1 MDANTYRNPFTL
13 RASEK
18 ITTDDIFVRLFSFD
32 ALSNVE
38 KHFLEDTLWGHT
50 IFIQAVPGCG
60 KTSLLRLFSPKVLRT
75 IVRYKN
81 GDSKGD
87 IYKKLKN
94 MKVFNGNKINKCAVY
109 LLMNRDYV
117 SIESEDKDEMGI
129 FLALLNARILLA
141 VLKAIIEL
149 KDIEINSL
157 VDIKFCPPAS
167 VQVDFPYFSYPCNG
181 LDLYNWAADIEN
193 RICDSLEDVSSNIE
207 KIPRH
212 SHLFMLKLLNAKYFT
227 YRDSQ
232 LCEEFIFQFDDVHKL
247 LHNQREALIDE
258 TVEARS
264 SVSVWI
270 SERLEALNMEQLHGH
285 ANSEERDYQI
295 FTPVS
300 GGAFA
305 KIAKDIADK
314 RSDLS
319 RYQINLKAGLAEDLN
334 IDFDNKYRKVIDKSL
349 LELKES
355 NGIFQEWIE
364 KIESNDSLKEKDKAI
379 SFYSV
384 CLFYQRIK
392 KNGSLPLFP
401 YPAEEYHKYILDSYR
416 DLSEVLICVKESIP
430 QFYGFDKV
438 VELASNN
445 IEQFIAYASVLY
457 EKLIAKAI
465 INKGDV
471 FLEATEQDKIIRSY
485 SGKMYDNLKY
495 YRNGD
500 KIKRFIKNLL
510 DYCYKQ
516 TTSEGASY
524 SVVTGFAIS
533 KKVGKEFSYDS
544 WYENVEYT
552 DLASVIIEC
561 LANNILIAK
570 ETLQGGRNEKWTVYY
585 LNRGLCAYKGI
596 PLNYGGWRK
605 LTLKELKKWL

>member
-32 ALSNVE
+32 ALSNLE
-38 KHFLEDTLWGHT
+38 KHYLEDTLWGHT

-81 GDSKGD
+81 GDSRGD

-94 MKVFNGNKINKCAVY
+94 MKVFNGNNINKCAVY
-109 LLMNRDYV
+109 LLMNRDFV

-141 VLKAIIEL
+141 VLKTIIEL

-157 VDIKFCPPAS
+157 ADIKFCPPAS
-167 VQVDFPYFSYPCNG
+167 VQIDFPYFNYPCNG

-193 RICDSLEDVSSNIE
+193 RICDSLEDVSSDIE
-207 KIPRH
+207 EIPRH
-212 SHLFMLKLLNAKYFT
+212 SHLFMLKLLNAKYFK
-227 YRDSQ
+227 YCDSQ

-247 LHNQREALIDE
+247 LHNQREALIAE
-258 TVEARS
+258 AVESRS

-295 FTPVS
+295 FTPVA

-355 NGIFQEWIE
+355 NGVFQEWIE

-401 YPAEEYHKYILDSYR
+401 YPAEEYHKYL
-416 DLSEVLICVKESIP
+416 
-430 QFYGFDKV
+430 
-438 VELASNN
+438 
-445 IEQFIAYASVLY
+445 FI
-457 EKLIAKAI
+457 
-465 INKGDV
+465 
-471 FLEATEQDKIIRSY
+471 
-485 SGKMYDNLKY
+485 
-495 YRNGD
+495 
-500 KIKRFIKNLL
+500 
-510 DYCYKQ
+510 
-516 TTSEGASY
+516 
-524 SVVTGFAIS
+524 IS
-533 KKVGKEFSYDS
+533 
-544 WYENVEYT
+544 
-552 DLASVIIEC
+552 
-561 LANNILIAK
+561 
-570 ETLQGGRNEKWTVYY
+570 
-585 LNRGLCAYKGI
+585 
-596 PLNYGGWRK
+596 
-605 LTLKELKKWL
+605 